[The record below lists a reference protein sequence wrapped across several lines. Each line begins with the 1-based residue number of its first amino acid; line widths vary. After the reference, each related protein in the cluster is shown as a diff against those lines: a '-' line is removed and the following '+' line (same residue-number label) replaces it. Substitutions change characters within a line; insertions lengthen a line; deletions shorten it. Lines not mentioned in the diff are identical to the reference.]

1 MSQFGSLYASL
12 SLESA
17 SFLSG
22 MKKAADES
30 TKTSRII
37 QGSMDKASIA
47 VKGLAAA
54 VGIDML
60 VGLTQKALDF
70 SDAIADMSDRTGVST
85 KMIQE
90 FRYAAQMAGSD
101 FETADAGLEKFSKTV
116 GDAANGNEAAIKK
129 LNEYGVTTLEVDKAV
144 KQAADSIKKMD
155 NPTKQMS
162 ATMDLFGKKAGT
174 LTQTLAGGSEG
185 LELQARAARDLGIVL
200 EDGIIRNAGQ
210 ANDQLDTMKM
220 ILSAQM
226 AANISANAGAIAGFA
241 SGISSVT
248 SALMKFW
255 AQNPRTAMGIMGA
268 IAGGLASGPW
278 GAAAGAAGGVY
289 LGGKMDQAMQ
299 DGNMDLRFRQQKMHE
314 ARRKYYDAKAAGN
327 IADGGP
333 LGTIR
338 YDTQG
343 LLKEWQRQVGLL
355 NKAVTASKA
364 GNAGQGTALPTP
376 TPKPTPA
383 KSGPSAAELAQKE
396 ADRLAAYQADV
407 ARANVDLARASY
419 IDHGDYAQGYALERE
434 AIDKEL
440 AQRKQEI
447 LNDVKTQQNT
457 SGKYTE
463 EEANSLIQL
472 QEKIALAEKSQINNE
487 EAVRIE
493 AELLKS
499 KEAELSDQLDMLGIV
514 GEMSKTARQRREVE
528 LRTLELQKKR
538 EKLELEAVLSATSTA
553 SPEERATA
561 QRRLD
566 GLDAKYGALSDNAI
580 KNTMGPLESY
590 LDSLPGS
597 AAEVQEALE
606 AIGTEGLQSIS
617 SGLADAIV
625 NAKNFGDV
633 FLEVGK
639 KILATIA
646 EIIIQQAFIK
656 PIGGLLSG
664 ALSGIGIGGGGAGS
678 DIVMGGAYNNYMGA
692 HANGGL
698 VSSSGWKLVGER
710 GPELAYLNGGS
721 KVISHNV
728 LSNIS
733 GNAGGMTINVDARES
748 QNEARTQELVMNGII
763 QALPMI
769 KKQANSYTM
778 DQFGRARL

>member
-1 MSQFGSLYASL
+1 MTQFGSLYASL
-12 SLESA
+12 SLNSA
-17 SFLSG
+17 SFISG
-22 MKKAADES
+22 MRQAANETS
-30 TKTSRII
+30 KTSNII
-37 QGSMDKASIA
+37 KGSMDKATFAI
-47 VKGLAAA
+47 KGLAAA
-54 VGIDML
+54 VGVDML
-60 VGLTQKALDF
+60 AGLTQSALDYT
-70 SDAIADMSDRTGVST
+70 DAIADMADRTGASM
-85 KMIQE
+85 KFIQE
-90 FRYAAQMAGSD
+90 FGYAAQLAGSD
-101 FETADAGLEKFSKTV
+101 VETARAGIEKFSKTV
-116 GDAANGNEAAIKK
+116 GDAANGNEAAQKK
-129 LNEYGVTTLEVDKAV
+129 LKEYGVTALDVDTAV
-144 KQAADSIKKMD
+144 KQAADGIKKMD
-155 NPTKQMS
+155 NPTKQLA

-255 AQNPRTAMGIMGA
+255 AQNPKTAMGIMGA

-278 GAAAGAAGGVY
+278 GAAVGAAGGVY

-299 DGNMDLRFRQQKMHE
+299 DSNMDLRFRQQKMHE
-314 ARRKYYDAKAAGN
+314 ARRKYYDAKAAGSTD
-327 IADGGP
+327 IGI
-333 LGTIR
+333 GTVR
-338 YDTQG
+338 HDTQG

-355 NKAVTASKA
+355 NKAVAAAKT
-364 GNAGQGTALPTP
+364 GNAGHGTALPTP

-383 KSGPSAAELAQKE
+383 KSGPTAAELAQKE

-407 ARANVDLARASY
+407 ARANADLARASY

-463 EEANSLIQL
+463 EEANNLIQL

-514 GEMSKTARQRREVE
+514 GEMAKTARQRREIE

-566 GLDAKYGALSDNAI
+566 DLDAKYGALSDNAI

-617 SGLADAIV
+617 GGLADAIV
-625 NAKNFGDV
+625 NAKSFGDV

-664 ALSGIGIGGGGAGS
+664 ALSGIGIGGGGSAGG

-710 GPELAYLNGGS
+710 GPEFAYLSGGS
-721 KVISHNV
+721 KVIPNNV
-728 LSNIS
+728 LSGITGNS
-733 GNAGGMTINVDARES
+733 GGLTINVDARES

-769 KKQANSYTM
+769 TKKANSYTM
-778 DQFGRARL
+778 EQLSRPRL